1 MEPVTVKGISKRFGM
16 MTAVEPLTFSIR
28 KGEVLGL
35 IGENGAGKTTTMR
48 MMATILKPSTGEIRI
63 NGYCVQKEAMAVR
76 TQIGIL
82 FGGDVG
88 MYNRLTARENI
99 AYFGTLYG
107 LAGMELNKRIDTLA
121 DMLEMGAFI
130 DRRVG
135 PFSRGMK
142 QKVAIARTLVHDP
155 QVILLDEPTTGLD
168 VSAAVI
174 FRQLITTMREV
185 GKTILFSSHNMGE
198 IEKLCDRVAIM
209 HKGKLLFHGT
219 IPVLRAKSGIH
230 DLDDLF
236 VHLVTGGKPLE

>member
-1 MEPVTVKGISKRFGM
+1 MEPVTVKGISKRFGR
-16 MTAVEPLTFSIR
+16 MTAVEPLTFSIK

-174 FRQLITTMREV
+174 FRQLITTMREA